1 MAEKEKV
8 SGRGVVDSIYAL
20 RLNRY
25 NTKGPGAKRA
35 RPAER
40 PSVEQLRVK
49 VAKVAVKKKKAKK
62 GKNR

>member
-1 MAEKEKV
+1 MAEKDKTD
-8 SGRGVVDSIYAL
+8 RGVVDSIYAL

-40 PSVEQLRVK
+40 PSVDQLRDK
-49 VAKVAVKKKKAKK
+49 VAKVATRKKKVRK
-62 GKNR
+62 GKNK